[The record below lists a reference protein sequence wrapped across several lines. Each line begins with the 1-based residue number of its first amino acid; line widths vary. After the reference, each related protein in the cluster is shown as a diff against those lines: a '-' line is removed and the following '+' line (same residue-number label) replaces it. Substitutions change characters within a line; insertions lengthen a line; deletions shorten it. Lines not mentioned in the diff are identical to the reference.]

1 MKKGYIKKYSC
12 LCTGLCI
19 MALGVAF
26 SIKADLGTSPISSVP
41 YAASLIF
48 PLTVGTATILMHVAF
63 ISLQILLL
71 RKQYQPLQL
80 LQLPIALFFGA
91 MTDAALWLLQNVTY
105 TSYAGQ
111 WGLCAAGILLVAIGV
126 SLEVL
131 ANAVPLAGE
140 GLVLAVCRVAPIK
153 FGSMK
158 VCFDISLVL
167 TAILI
172 GIFGAGAILGVRE
185 GTIAAAV
192 LVGLI
197 SRQLI
202 GWYRTHT

>member
-1 MKKGYIKKYSC
+1 
-12 LCTGLCI
+12 

-63 ISLQILLL
+63 ISLQILIL
-71 RKQYQPLQL
+71 RKHYQPMQL
-80 LQLPIALFFGA
+80 LQLPIAFFFGF
-91 MTDAALWLLQNVTY
+91 MTDVALWLLQSVTY
-105 TSYAGQ
+105 SSYTGQ
-111 WGLCAAGILLVAIGV
+111 WGLCAAGIVLVAIGV
-126 SLEVL
+126 TIEVL

-140 GLVLAVCRVAPIK
+140 GLVLAICRVLPIK

-158 VCFDISLVL
+158 VCFDVSLVT

-172 GIFGAGAILGVRE
+172 GILGAGAVLGVRE
-185 GTIAAAV
+185 GTVAAAV

-202 GWYRTHT
+202 GWYRTRT